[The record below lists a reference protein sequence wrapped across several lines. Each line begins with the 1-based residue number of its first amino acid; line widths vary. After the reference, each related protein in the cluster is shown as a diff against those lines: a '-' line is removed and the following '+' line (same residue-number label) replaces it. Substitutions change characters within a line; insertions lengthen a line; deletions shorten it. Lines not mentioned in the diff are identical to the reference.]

1 MKLVLVAT
9 SALALIAVP
18 AQAQLLGGGGSIGG
32 SLGGMLNGSI
42 GQSLPVPS
50 TNSLPTSTTA
60 SGARDGGNA
69 SGSAKGSARAD
80 RRSGAVEVNGSGSG
94 SIAVGATG
102 ALVTPAGTSS
112 GNGSAAASGSGKGSA
127 STQLIGTD
135 AVRSM
140 AGTVYGQGR
149 AAGQAAVQQ
158 GQSVMGGLISTA
170 DSLAGSLRGSAAG
183 SASGA
188 SSLTSGL
195 LATSGSLAAQEQGAF
210 TVDRGTPIFDAA
222 GDKIGSVRGVVADA
236 QGQIQQL
243 LVRVDGEHA
252 LLPSGNFQVS
262 GEALISAMGES
273 QIRHMADQQDNSR

>member
-42 GQSLPVPS
+42 RQSLPVPS
-50 TNSLPTSTTA
+50 TTSLPTSTTA

-102 ALVTPAGTSS
+102 ALVTPAGTPS
-112 GNGSAAASGSGKGSA
+112 GNGSAAASGSGNGSA
-127 STQLIGTD
+127 SAQLVGTD
-135 AVRSM
+135 AVQSV
-140 AGTVYGQGR
+140 AGAVYGQGR
-149 AAGQAAVQQ
+149 AAGQATVQL
-158 GQSVMGGLISTA
+158 GRSA
-170 DSLAGSLRGSAAG
+170 AASLVGAAGTLTSGVQGSAG
-183 SASGA
+183 GA
-188 SSLTSGL
+188 ASLTSGL

-210 TVDRGTPIFDAA
+210 TVDKGTPIFDAA

-273 QIRHMADQQDNSR
+273 QIKHMADQQDHPR